1 MIELSFYE
9 RPTLRV
15 RYKNW
20 IYTAH
25 LIHLMTIAA
34 ILGFI
39 TGALCI

>member
-9 RPTLRV
+9 RPTLRIV
-15 RYKNW
+15 GKRWVYQAN
-20 IYTAH
+20 